1 MGAAALEQTAL
12 GHPGE
17 LRRSALAAAIG
28 AHRPRG
34 GPSELAAVRLALRLE
49 GGPFRSATARAILR
63 ERGVEVGAYSYG
75 ACLRPGLLP
84 AGVVV
89 GRYVSMATQL
99 AVFRRG
105 HPTERL
111 SMHPAFYNAAVGPLA
126 ADAVVSEPLEI
137 GHDAWLGHQC
147 TILPGCRRIGIG
159 AVVGA
164 GAVVT
169 RDVPDLAVV
178 TGNPARVQRARFPD
192 DASRAV
198 LASRWWERPLDELL
212 DELPAMLEP
221 VAERW
226 TAHPLLAPAAA

>member
-1 MGAAALEQTAL
+1 MGAELER
-12 GHPGE
+12 PGE
-17 LRRSALAAAIG
+17 LRRSPVAAAVVG
-28 AHRPRG
+28 RRLPGRRA
-34 GPSELAAVRLALRLE
+34 ELAAVRLACRLE
-49 GGPFRSATARAILR
+49 GGPFRSSSARTLLR
-63 ERGVEVGAYSYG
+63 DRHDVEVAPYAYG

-84 AGVVV
+84 PGVVV

-126 ADAVVSEPLEI
+126 EDAVVSEPLEI
-137 GHDAWLGHQC
+137 GADAWLGHQC

-169 RDVPDLAVV
+169 RDVPDLAIV
-178 TGNPARVQRARFPD
+178 TGNPARVQRLRFPD
-192 DASRAV
+192 DVCDAV
-198 LASRWWERPLDELL
+198 LRSRWWERTLDELL
-212 DELPAMLEP
+212 ADLPAMLEP
-221 VAERW
+221 VGLTWA
-226 TAHPLLAPAAA
+226 THPVLAVAAA